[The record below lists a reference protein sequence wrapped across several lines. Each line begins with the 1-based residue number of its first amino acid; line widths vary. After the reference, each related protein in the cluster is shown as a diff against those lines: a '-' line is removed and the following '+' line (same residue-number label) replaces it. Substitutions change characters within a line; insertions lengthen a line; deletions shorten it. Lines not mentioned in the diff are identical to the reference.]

1 MNFFDCTFE
10 DGDKGAFLN
19 QGNFKLN
26 VSKFR
31 TIIKDAVSSQE
42 LIMGIRPEDLSIY
55 DKSASKNSV
64 PITVEAF
71 EPLGSESIV
80 DGRVDESL
88 IRITTPPKYQTR
100 VGEKKFIEFNMNKL
114 HVFDKKTEKAII

>member
-1 MNFFDCTFE
+1 M
-10 DGDKGAFLN
+10 N

-31 TIIKDAVSSQE
+31 TIIKDAVSSPE

-80 DGRVDESL
+80 DARVAGSL
-88 IRITTPPKYQTR
+88 IRIITPPTYQTR
-100 VGEKKFIEFNMNKL
+100 VGVKKYVEFNLNKL